1 MVKHWINS
9 TDKDSQNMFR
19 KENKDGYSYYSKG
32 FRAAA
37 NGDLLRQK
45 TLGDGV
51 VKERIVV
58 PNSRSLMQSKKLTCA
73 WLIRG
78 CSHEES
84 FEGKVCQCDGETVRR
99 IYNHLP
105 SCGRTGATVEE
116 AQRS

>member
-58 PNSRSLMQSKKLTCA
+58 PNSRVFDAIKETNLRLAYRKAAATKNLLKEKYANVTEKQCEEYITTAQL
-73 WLIRG
+73 RQDR
-78 CSHEES
+78 SH
-84 FEGKVCQCDGETVRR
+84 C
-99 IYNHLP
+99 
-105 SCGRTGATVEE
+105 
-116 AQRS
+116 